1 MMQSSAHNVCYMR
14 TFMELVLTNYE
25 ILLENSGKL
34 IEKTAGLNYTIVIKF
49 FADCKSLAKNPESGF
64 CKGTSHREETQVEG
78 LV

>member
-1 MMQSSAHNVCYMR
+1 MR
-14 TFMELVLTNYE
+14 PQTHKLHTGRTVTALVRTNYE

-34 IEKTAGLNYTIVIKF
+34 IEKTIGLNYTIVIRF

>member
-1 MMQSSAHNVCYMR
+1 MKKNSVISNFISC
-14 TFMELVLTNYE
+14 
-25 ILLENSGKL
+25 LEKQDD
-34 IEKTAGLNYTIVIKF
+34 LNYTSVIRF